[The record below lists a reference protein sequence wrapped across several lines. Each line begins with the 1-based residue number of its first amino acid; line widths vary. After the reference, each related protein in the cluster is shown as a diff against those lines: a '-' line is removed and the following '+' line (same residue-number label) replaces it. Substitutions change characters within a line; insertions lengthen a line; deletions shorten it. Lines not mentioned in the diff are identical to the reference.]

1 MLRSDFLVHWT
12 GKDIGLDP
20 STLTNVAKQK
30 YVDRLF
36 SILDSGFWMTE
47 PPEPEHVQGNGES
60 WFKYR
65 TPQVCFTEI
74 RMTQVLAHAQ
84 VYGLAGIVVSRKF
97 VLDRFGTP
105 VIYVRNHQ
113 NETLVTNLNVVLNY
127 LETRDTAGDSTA
139 TNAKNALGDAIAR
152 LKAMS
157 SINTDDFKYLEEQE
171 WRVIHLFRLEDD
183 RFARPNGGGHP
194 KYFLNLAP
202 VDVQGLV
209 FPDNDCRSMVLNHPN
224 FTAWLKNRPPLAF
237 TLTLDECQLF

>member
-20 STLTNVAKQK
+20 FTLTNVERKA
-30 YVDRLF
+30 YVDRLI

-47 PPEPEHVQGNGES
+47 STECVQGNGES
-60 WFKYR
+60 WFEYKALL
-65 TPQVCFTEI
+65 VCFTEI
-74 RMTQVLAHAQ
+74 RMSQVLAHAQ

-105 VIYVRNHQ
+105 VIYVRNHE
-113 NETLVTNLNVVLNY
+113 NETLVTNLVVVSNY
-127 LETRDTAGDSTA
+127 LKALATDEDSTA

-157 SINTDDFKYLEEQE
+157 SINTDDFKYIEEQE
-171 WRVIHLFRLEDD
+171 WRVIHLFRLEEDG
-183 RFARPNGGGHP
+183 FARPNVGGHP
-194 KYFLNLAP
+194 KYFLNLTPA
-202 VDVQGLV
+202 DVQGLV
-209 FPDNDCRSMVLNHPN
+209 FPDDVCRSMVLSDSR
-224 FTAWLKNRPPLAF
+224 FIAWLEKRPPLAF